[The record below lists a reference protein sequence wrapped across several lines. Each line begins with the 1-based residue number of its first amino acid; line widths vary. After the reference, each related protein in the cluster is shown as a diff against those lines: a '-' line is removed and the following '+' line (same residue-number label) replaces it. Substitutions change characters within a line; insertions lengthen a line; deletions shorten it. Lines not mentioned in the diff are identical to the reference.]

1 MNEEYQAIVDD
12 DALMGDLSQLF
23 EALLSNLRAS
33 ECLREK
39 ISKRRSFVKDTVFDY
54 CDFDGDSLLGV
65 EDLKRVLEDNSA
77 AG

>member
-1 MNEEYQAIVDD
+1 
-12 DALMGDLSQLF
+12 MGDLSQLF

-39 ISKRRSFVKDTVFDY
+39 ISKRKTFVRDAVFDY
-54 CDFDGDSLLGV
+54 CDFDGDGLLGL
-65 EDLKRVLEDNSA
+65 EDLKRVLEDNGA

>member
-1 MNEEYQAIVDD
+1 
-12 DALMGDLSQLF
+12 MGDLSQLF

-39 ISKRRSFVKDTVFDY
+39 ISKRKTFEKDTVLDY
-54 CDFDGDSLLGV
+54 CDFDGDGLLGL
-65 EDLKRVLEDNSA
+65 EDLKRVLEDNGA